1 MCVRVPFEVWSCGSL
16 SLAISLQLKV
26 AAFTGSIPVVHGLRI
41 ISAIHSLALVPV
53 PCSCKREDLTAVGLG
68 LLHLTRQLKLSQ

>member
-1 MCVRVPFEVWSCGSL
+1 MCTFSGFVTLIHKQVMCLPCNT
-16 SLAISLQLKV
+16 AP
-26 AAFTGSIPVVHGLRI
+26 FTGSIPVVHGLRI

-53 PCSCKREDLTAVGLG
+53 PCSCKTEDLTAVGLG